1 MKSIRKIFNDKAVI
15 FNPVQPF
22 LLDFVNDPFLAELL
36 PNLTQ
41 YISLAKDPKYHR
53 HAFEKSKEIVNQLIN
68 LQKKSQKT
76 LINQDKQLMQ

>member
-1 MKSIRKIFNDKAVI
+1 MKSLRKIFNEKTVI

-41 YISLAKDPKYHR
+41 YISLAKDAKYHR
-53 HAFEKSKEIVNQLIN
+53 HAYEKSKEIMNQLIN
-68 LQKKSQKT
+68 LQKKCQKT
-76 LINQDKQLMQ
+76 FIS